1 MRHSWGR
8 AALVLAGALVGTA
21 ATSAGA
27 QERNWSVAPLV
38 GLHHPQVDG
47 LDQDAFNAFFG
58 GTADVIDELG
68 FNQPTRFEFRNPLPE
83 LDPGALV
90 GLEFQWRLNDRNSLL
105 IGYGSWESTSQASV
119 QGQFPVQGA
128 MERVVSS
135 REARLSYNELSVG
148 WRFDAIRKPKY
159 KLYTRLSMHDL
170 FDVDHR
176 EDYSFLFLSGPPQ
189 SFRKSLILQSQAT
202 GVLVFQAGVGGEWF
216 LRDWL
221 SVGFES
227 SYGFTYRSY
236 NLREGT
242 LLTDFRDTDNL
253 FLEMPARPSPT
264 GSRSMTYRED
274 DGSYKLIKLSF
285 DGWKA
290 LFRVNFYY

>member
-1 MRHSWGR
+1 MPPEARLALAWISVALG
-8 AALVLAGALVGTA
+8 AAAAPALA
-21 ATSAGA
+21 
-27 QERNWSVAPLV
+27 QDRNWSIAPVV

-47 LDQDAFNAFFG
+47 LDQDEFTASFG

-68 FNQPTRFEFRNPLPE
+68 FNTPTRFDFSNPLEE
-83 LDPGALV
+83 LDPGALA
-90 GLEFQWRLNDRNSLL
+90 GLEFQWRLSDRHYLL

-119 QGQFPVQGA
+119 QGRFPVQGS
-128 MERVVSS
+128 MERVVN
-135 REARLSYNELSVG
+135 ARKAKLSYNELSVG
-148 WRFDAIRKPKY
+148 WRFDAVRRAKY

-176 EDYSFLFLSGPPQ
+176 EDNSFLFLSGPPQ

-221 SVGFES
+221 SLGFES

-236 NLREGT
+236 NLRDAT
-242 LLTDFRDTDNL
+242 LVTDFRDTDNL
-253 FLEMPARPSPT
+253 FLEVPSRPDPG
-264 GSRSMTYRED
+264 GSRSMTFRQD
-274 DGSYKLIKLSF
+274 DGSYKVMKLSF